1 LWFDD
6 RPVVVCTQTAR
17 LARARGTLSVTLNA
31 LHTPAVGAVLER
43 DVLARPEAW
52 LKWKDFH
59 MIVDQAERAAGGPS

>member
-1 LWFDD
+1 LRFDD
-6 RPVVVCTQTAR
+6 RPVVVCTHNAR
-17 LARARGTLSVTLNA
+17 LARARGTFSVTLNA

-59 MIVDQAERAAGGPS
+59 IIVDQAERPASGAS